1 MARWG
6 KNSNYS
12 STSQT
17 KKQFDKTSGGLPT
30 NAAVSNK
37 INRETNSPNE
47 WEFYELELAEV
58 IKKNDIKISL

>member
-37 INRETNSPNE
+37 INREKSKV
-47 WEFYELELAEV
+47 LASL
-58 IKKNDIKISL
+58 ISS